1 MNLLLEREFGVS
13 RQGNLPLPLSRE
25 SSIKLS
31 DRWMKS
37 RERAERQL
45 GEGIL
50 GPVRKFW
57 AGCCGWMSTEVVIRL
72 VAEKKSIQ
80 ISEELVQEILS
91 QGRDCCELD

>member
-1 MNLLLEREFGVS
+1 MRE
-13 RQGNLPLPLSRE
+13 E
-25 SSIKLS
+25 A
-31 DRWMKS
+31 DRRM
-37 RERAERQL
+37 
-45 GEGIL
+45 GEGIW